1 MDITRY
7 RDPAVFLEATG
18 ELLTT
23 SVAGNQVLL
32 GVAAMAADQPD
43 VYPEFEGFV
52 ALDRGTPVLAATQTP
67 PHNFILSQGSKGDA
81 VRPLCEAIADAG
93 LEVPGIL
100 GNRPL
105 ADRFARVWADL
116 TGVKPTE
123 LLRQGVFSLDR
134 VQDVATAAGQMRDAT
149 EGDRETLIDWWEGF
163 VAEAHPEMAA
173 HGSSSAAER
182 VDLRLDPN
190 RGQGLSVWVVG
201 DRLASMSGYSPPVAN
216 SVRIGPVYTPPPLR
230 GKGYATALVAAQSR
244 RFLAEGRE
252 RCLLHTD
259 LANPTSNAIY
269 QRIGYRKVAEAVE
282 YRFDG

>member
-1 MDITRY
+1 MDIARY
-7 RDPAVFLEATG
+7 RDPAAFLGATEA
-18 ELLTT
+18 LLTT

-67 PHNFILSQGSKGDA
+67 PHNFILSSGDNGDA
-81 VRPLCEAIADAG
+81 ILPLCEAIAGAG
-93 LEVPGIL
+93 LEMPGIL

-105 ADRFARVWADL
+105 ADRLARVWADL
-116 TGVKPTE
+116 PGVKPTE
-123 LLRQGVFSLDR
+123 LLRQGVFSLDQ
-134 VQDVATAAGQMRDAT
+134 VQDVATAEGHMRDAT
-149 EGDRETLIDWWEGF
+149 VGDRETVIVWWKGF
-163 VAEAHPEMAA
+163 IAEAHPEMA

-182 VDLRLDPN
+182 VDLRLDPA
-190 RGQGLSVWVVG
+190 RGQGLSVWVVE
-201 DRLASMSGYSPPVAN
+201 DSLVSMSGYSPPVAN
-216 SVRIGPVYTPPPLR
+216 SVRIGPVYTPPPVR
-230 GKGYATALVAAQSR
+230 GHGYATALVEAQSR

-269 QRIGYRKVAEAVE
+269 QRIGYRKVAEAIE
-282 YRFDG
+282 YRFDR